1 MTDFIENAGHVPDFI
16 KNDITWEKLTYSQNS
31 HSLTVNVP
39 ILTPVQ
45 CDQLAR
51 HIKDNSRQFLK
62 KQTVDS
68 IIDLVDQVID
78 RLLNRDDPIR
88 KKAEQ
93 LLPLIT
99 GFDSEMSRLSLT
111 RYLKTFRKPQL
122 LRFVS
127 EDFSNPKILDDF
139 QPIVKGGFAKA
150 YGPDCLLHIWS
161 GNVPGL
167 PLWSLISGLLVKA
180 GNIGKIASSEP
191 LFASW
196 FTKLLIEIEPKLA
209 DCLAILWWE
218 GGTQDQENSL
228 LQHSDVV
235 LAYGDN
241 DTIKQIRDRTP
252 IKTRFLAHGHKIS
265 FGIISAQVLDPQKV
279 WSVAHNAATDIVQYD
294 QHGCYSPHIY
304 FVEAGTNITPQA
316 FAKYVAHELS
326 CFQKK
331 FPRRV
336 LNTKEAIQLASWQ
349 NNQELE
355 SVSNPRK
362 EIFRDKDG
370 AWTVI
375 FNESDKDFCLSGL
388 NRTIS
393 IIEVNSLNQ
402 VVPIISPYKDFLQ
415 TASLAVAP
423 DELFSLSRQL
433 GEHGVTRI
441 TSIGSMTAPEAGWHH
456 DGRFNLLDLVTFTE
470 IESFLEGYSDMFA
483 NYTD

>member
-1 MTDFIENAGHVPDFI
+1 MTDFVENAGHVPDFLR
-16 KNDITWEKLTYSQNS
+16 NDITWKKLKYSQDT
-31 HSLTVNVP
+31 HFLTVNVP
-39 ILTPVQ
+39 VLTPIQ
-45 CDQLAR
+45 CDQLAI
-51 HIKDNSRQFLK
+51 HIKTNSRQFLK
-62 KQTVDS
+62 KQTTDS
-68 IIDLVDQVID
+68 IIDLVDQAID
-78 RLLNRDDPIR
+78 QLLDRDNPVR
-88 KKAEQ
+88 RKAEQ

-99 GFDSEMSRLSLT
+99 GFDPEMSRLSLT
-111 RYLKTFRKPQL
+111 RYLKTFRKAQL
-122 LRFVS
+122 LRFLS
-127 EDFSNPKILDDF
+127 EDFSNPKILDEF

-180 GNIGKIASSEP
+180 GNIGKISSSEP
-191 LFASW
+191 LFVSW
-196 FTKLLIEIEPKLA
+196 FTKLLIEIEPKFS

-228 LQHSDVV
+228 LRNSDVV

-252 IKTRFLAHGHKIS
+252 IKTRFLPHGHKIS
-265 FGIISAQVLDPQKV
+265 FGIVSAQVLDPQKA

-294 QHGCYSPHIY
+294 QQGCYSPQTY
-304 FVEAGTNITPQA
+304 FVEAGATITPRT
-316 FAKYVAHELS
+316 FAQYIANELS

-336 LNTKEAIQLASWQ
+336 LDTRESIQLASWQ
-349 NNQELE
+349 NSQELE
-355 SVSNPRK
+355 LMSKPRK
-362 EIFRDKDG
+362 EIIRDKDG

-375 FNESDKDFCLSGL
+375 FNGNDKHFCLSGL

-402 VVPIISPYKDFLQ
+402 VITIISPYKEFLQ
-415 TASLAVAP
+415 TAGLAVAAE
-423 DELFSLSRQL
+423 ELFSISRQL
-433 GEHGVTRI
+433 GEQGVTRI
-441 TSIGSMTAPEAGWHH
+441 TSLGSMTAPEAGWHH
-456 DGRFNLLDLVTFTE
+456 DGRFSLLDLVTFTE